1 MIKNII
7 ISLFLLAILGCNKDT
22 RPICIIGKM
31 GVAKTHKDSIYHVFV
46 SCLLINH
53 SEKRYYLENEK
64 VNDYPNLVK
73 SDFIGVIEE
82 DTLMFCRLNTFDF
95 VEPKDTQILL
105 LYVDKYKT
113 RKTQDELI
121 KKMYTFEIVNT
132 DKKDDIKIIKNEKT
146 RVFRYPDYANYLEG
160 GFMINKR
167 EKGKEYDF

>member
-46 SCLLINH
+46 SCLLINP

-113 RKTQDELI
+113 RKTQDEII

-132 DKKDDIKIIKNEKT
+132 DKKYDIKIIKNEKT

>member
-46 SCLLINH
+46 SCLLINP

-132 DKKDDIKIIKNEKT
+132 DKKDDIKIYQQLYQIQLTK
-146 RVFRYPDYANYLEG
+146 
-160 GFMINKR
+160 IQSQ
-167 EKGKEYDF
+167 